1 MIRIRTILV
10 PTDFGDSAKCAW
22 EYAQVL
28 AQQFNSRV
36 HLVHVLTPPALAA
49 DPLGA
54 RQLGMG
60 VAELLRECEEDCRKA
75 LDKIPVPRQLERRV
89 VRKLLNG
96 PPVAQILDYVDA
108 HDIDL
113 VVMGT
118 HGRGPVQHVLL
129 GSVAERVVRHCP
141 VPVLTVHTTGRVLRD
156 RLRTP
161 RRK

>member
-10 PTDFGDSAKCAW
+10 PTDFGESAKCAW
-22 EYAQVL
+22 EYAQTL
-28 AQQFNSRV
+28 ATPFNSRL
-36 HLVHVLTPPALAA
+36 HLIHVVTLPTIAA

-60 VAELLRECEEDCRKA
+60 VAELLRECEEDSRKA
-75 LDKIPVPRQLERRV
+75 LEKIPTSRSLEGRV
-89 VRKLLNG
+89 TRKLLNG
-96 PPVAQILDYVDA
+96 PPVAAILDYVEA
-108 HDIDL
+108 NDIDL

-141 VPVLTVHTTGRVLRD
+141 VPVLTVHTNRRVLRG
-156 RLRTP
+156 RTSGQ